1 MESFEIK
8 KLDLDHTIYINLE
21 SLLKLRGK
29 TVVGG
34 GFDGKE
40 AYPLDEIEFSKRVK
54 SQKYM
59 VLRATSGES
68 HDLTV
73 IIITTGSD
81 FYKKDKL
88 AGLLAKVSTN
98 VMIVKPSK
106 NKIKINS
113 RATVEQVIDGD
124 TYLITDWY
132 AINNEKHRKVR
143 VIKPSEWRDGVI
155 HNNMYVE
162 INELPAISHLAQEA
176 VWYGAAVGDVVE
188 IVSPSLSS
196 NGYTTSAYRV
206 VC

>member
-8 KLDLDHTIYINLE
+8 KRDLDHTIYINVE

-29 TVVGG
+29 AIIGG

-40 AYPLDEIEFSKRVK
+40 PYPLDELEFCKRIK

-59 VLRATSGES
+59 ILQAEA
-68 HDLTV
+68 LTV

-88 AGLLAKVSTN
+88 AGLLAKSLPN
-98 VMIVKPSK
+98 AIVIKPSK

-113 RATVEQVIDGD
+113 HATINQVIDGD
-124 TYLITDWY
+124 IYLMTDWLE
-132 AINNEKHRKVR
+132 INREKYRQVR
-143 VIKPSEWRDGVI
+143 VIKPSEWKDGVI
-155 HNNMYVE
+155 HTNMYVE
-162 INELPAISHLAQEA
+162 INELPAISHTSQEV
-176 VWYGAAVGDVVE
+176 VWYGANCGDVIE
-188 IVSPSLSS
+188 IISPSLSS

-206 VC
+206 V